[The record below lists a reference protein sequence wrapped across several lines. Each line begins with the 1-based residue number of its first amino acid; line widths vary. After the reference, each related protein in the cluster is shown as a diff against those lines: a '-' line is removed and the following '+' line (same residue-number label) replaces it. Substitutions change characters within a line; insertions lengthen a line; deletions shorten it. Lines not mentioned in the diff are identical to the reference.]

1 MAAMKAY
8 EGPMDA
14 VFAAV
19 MRDQAASVADQ
30 KAEHRAKLTRVIAE
44 VLDGWEISPTFNE
57 EGYFLS
63 KTDADAASEAAI
75 EALEREGA
83 L

>member
-14 VFAAV
+14 VFDAV

-30 KAEHRAKLTRVIAE
+30 KAERRAKLIRSVAE
-44 VLDGWEISPTFNE
+44 VLDGWEIAPAFNE

-63 KTDADAASEAAI
+63 KTDADVVAEAAI
-75 EALEREGA
+75 EVLEREGA